1 MTYSLVGR
9 CARIGMFGAAATTS
23 SGAVG
28 SRCPNAR
35 AKLGAVFTQHQTDP
49 RLGPRGLD
57 RLEAGHS
64 ADTVIE
70 ELTQNDPTIAWRKLA
85 VIDSDGQTAFF
96 HGDRIKSIHAESQRK
111 KLLYHREHRPQ

>member
-1 MTYSLVGR
+1 MTLVSCQFVR
-9 CARIGMFGAAATTS
+9 ASTS

-35 AKLGAVFTQHQTDP
+35 ATLGTVFTQHRTDP

-70 ELTQNDPTIAWRKLA
+70 ELTQNDPTIAWRKVA

-96 HGDRIKSIHAESQRK
+96 HGDRIKSIHAES
-111 KLLYHREHRPQ
+111 